1 MKNKN
6 KKKTSMKMGIIVAI
20 LLLAVGFAAVSTVLV
35 INGTIKIKP
44 DQENFNEKVIFTEV
58 SATPANGGSALE
70 GTYATASL
78 DDKKKTIT
86 FTTQVM
92 KDIGETSVLKYKIKN
107 DSQYAAKIADIVCKE
122 KDKDNEVTDEHI
134 KITKDSVTETL
145 QPGKESQEHTV
156 TVEMIK
162 SFVGSDEAEQKQI
175 EFTCTINA
183 TAEEAT
189 TTT

>member
-35 INGTIKIKP
+35 INGIIKITP
-44 DQENFNEKVIFTEV
+44 DEADFEKNVVFTEV
-58 SATPANGGSALE
+58 SVDPANDSHQDE
-70 GTYATASL
+70 GTYATATTI
-78 DDKKKTIT
+78 DNGKKIS

-92 KDIGETSVLKYKIKN
+92 KDIGETSILKYKIQNK
-107 DSQYAAKIADIVCKE
+107 SQYAAKITGITCKE
-122 KDKDNEVTDEHI
+122 SGKETSVSDEHI
-134 KITKDSVTETL
+134 ELDAQLNEETL
-145 QPGKESQEHTV
+145 QPGDESAEHNVTV
-156 TVEMIK
+156 TMIK
-162 SFVGSDEAEQKQI
+162 SYVGEDTKTVTFE
-175 EFTCTINA
+175 CTINA